1 MHMALIDQHLHRT
14 EEILEEARKGKIRRE
29 DTDELGLTC
38 ENSRR
43 SLRSCSRGDLLMPA
57 ASAFFDEDGLGAQW
71 RRRGAMEASG
81 EEEGEGRW
89 REREREFC
97 ARPST
102 GIGRIVL
109 QRHPSSRRCRRS

>member
-1 MHMALIDQHLHRT
+1 MHMALIDQYLHRT
-14 EEILEEARKGKIRRE
+14 EEILEEAKKGKIRRE

-43 SLRSCSRGDLLMPA
+43 SLRSCSGGDLLMPA
-57 ASAFFDEDGLGAQW
+57 ASAFFDEDDLGAQR

-89 REREREFC
+89 QRGSREREDGGGKHGT
-97 ARPST
+97 P
-102 GIGRIVL
+102 
-109 QRHPSSRRCRRS
+109 